1 MYRLISVEG
10 VVITTGDFMKKRFI
24 EEFLFGNELI
34 NWQMKMNE
42 PLKAKKLTKEEVEK
56 VLKK

>member
-1 MYRLISVEG
+1 
-10 VVITTGDFMKKRFI
+10 MKKHFI

-42 PLKAKKLTKEEVEK
+42 PLKARKLTPEEVEK
-56 VLKK
+56 LLKR

>member
-1 MYRLISVEG
+1 
-10 VVITTGDFMKKRFI
+10 MKKKFI

-56 VLKK
+56 LLKNNPQ